1 LAQFE
6 RGRMDEMGSPS
17 PRPPSKK
24 KNPNW
29 QKREAKRR
37 RARIRNR
44 QAREDDNVVQF
55 RKGNQALTSG
65 VSSSLST
72 TAREQSNRQRN
83 ESWGPRELD
92 AATSPK
98 DPPKG
103 RRQAKPQKGT
113 TNISS
118 TFVEATQDA
127 RTPRLPPSSKHLPPQ
142 DIRRDVTSS
151 PPTGPRSQQSNE
163 SSPASLFRGS
173 QQAQSSAAPGG
184 SRPSLSGLTRGFSGQ
199 PQRPRSR
206 GRSNI
211 RGRGAKR
218 MPRGQRGR

>member
-1 LAQFE
+1 
-6 RGRMDEMGSPS
+6 MDEKGSPS

-103 RRQAKPQKGT
+103 RRRQAKPQKGT

-127 RTPRLPPSSKHLPPQ
+127 RTHRLPPSSKHLPPQ

-173 QQAQSSAAPGG
+173 QQAQNSAAPGG